1 MISQAVSRE
10 FICEECQNST
20 LNKLESMLEILQSDT
35 KQGTVTPTEIADNIL
50 NIMGKEP
57 AARCLPAGATLV
69 PLPHPSSEQQVIESC
84 MFIAERRVNIS
95 TVVNQIT
102 YCTESE
108 GRETQR
114 DTKASCSIGANT
126 VRLDAG

>member
-57 AARCLPAGATLV
+57 AAR
-69 PLPHPSSEQQVIESC
+69 PHPSSEQQVIESC
-84 MFIAERRVNIS
+84 MFMAERRVNIS

-108 GRETQR
+108 GCETQR
-114 DTKASCSIGANT
+114 DTKSCSIGANT